1 MGTGEV
7 ALMARSAP
15 SIEHPTLD
23 YLTHLG
29 PYRVAAGEL
38 ALAGLPGLIFAPVS
52 GQNLPAV
59 AFGHH
64 WLQPV
69 KRYADT
75 LRYLASWG
83 IVAIAP
89 ATEKGPFP
97 SHAGLGIDLSTA
109 LQLIANSR
117 LGDRAVSVDSAK
129 FGVAGHGTGGGAAVL
144 AAAGDPTIKAVVTV
158 NAANTRP
165 SAITAAGLVL
175 APGLHIAGG
184 KDKFSPA
191 RSNAELIASAW
202 AGPVQLRTIKKAQH
216 LGLTEGKHWTSTL
229 LGEKD
234 QKKTQHISRALMTAF
249 FLQHLNGQ
257 DQLANE
263 LTKKVLGTK
272 PDDLSTI

>member
-1 MGTGEV
+1 
-7 ALMARSAP
+7 MAKSP
-15 SIEHPTLD
+15 SIEHPTMD
-23 YLTHLG
+23 YLNHLG

-52 GQNLPAV
+52 GQDLPAV

-89 ATEKGPFP
+89 ATEKGPLP
-97 SHAGLGIDLSTA
+97 SHGGLGIDLSTS

-117 LGDRAVSVDSAK
+117 LADRAVSVDPAK

-144 AAAGDPTIKAVVTV
+144 AAAGDSSIKAVVTV
-158 NAANTRP
+158 NAANVRP
-165 SAITAAGLVL
+165 SPITAAGLVL

-184 KDKFSPA
+184 NDSYTPLK
-191 RSNAELIASAW
+191 SNAQLIAEGW
-202 AGPVQLRTIKKAQH
+202 AGKVQLRTIKKGEH
-216 LGLTEGKHWTSTL
+216 LGLAEGKHWTSSL
-229 LGEKD
+229 LGEKT
-234 QKKTQHISRALMTAF
+234 QKQTQQISRALMTAF

-257 DQLANE
+257 DQLADE
-263 LTKKVLGTK
+263 LTKKISGTVR
-272 PDDLSTI
+272 DGLSTI

>member
-1 MGTGEV
+1 M
-7 ALMARSAP
+7 
-15 SIEHPTLD
+15 D
-23 YLTHLG
+23 YLRHPG

-69 KRYADT
+69 ARYADS

-83 IVAIAP
+83 IVAVAP

-97 SHAGLGIDLSTA
+97 SHGGLAVDLSTA

-117 LGDRAVSVDSAK
+117 LADRAVSVDPAK
-129 FGVAGHGTGGGAAVL
+129 VGVAGHGTGGGAAVL
-144 AAAGDPTIKAVVTV
+144 AAAGDASIRAVVTV

-165 SAITAAGLVL
+165 SAVTAAGLVL

-184 KDKFSPA
+184 NDRLTPPQ
-191 RSNAELIASAW
+191 SNAELIAEAW
-202 AGPVQLRTIKKAQH
+202 AGPVQLRMIKKGEH
-216 LGLTEGKHWTSTL
+216 LGLTEGKHWTSSL
-229 LGEKD
+229 LGEKA
-234 QKKTQHISRALMTAF
+234 QPKTQHVSRALMAAF

-257 DQLANE
+257 DQLAKE
-263 LTKKVLGTK
+263 LGKSVLGTK
-272 PDDLSTI
+272 PIDPRSD